1 MVKFG
6 AFPHPRL
13 SMGFSGEFACALEE
27 RFRTTFP
34 ARWREELRAG
44 QSVDDTAEKAT
55 LWLTKG
61 PQGGIWGFTPQG
73 WERFSG
79 RITTQLR
86 AAGVLNRE
94 AAMLR
99 HLFLA
104 PAQEAALDKHGRLL
118 VPEALRIWAGLEA
131 DVVWVGS
138 GTFFELYGA
147 AKWRQ
152 REDEI
157 AASLASGDLAAA
169 AERFQVTID

>member
-1 MVKFG
+1 VE
-6 AFPHPRL
+6 
-13 SMGFSGEFACALEE
+13 SGEKAAPEK
-27 RFRTTFP
+27 
-34 ARWREELRAG
+34 
-44 QSVDDTAEKAT
+44 TAQDKAA

-79 RITTQLR
+79 RITTQLK

-104 PAQEAALDKHGRLL
+104 PAQEATLDKHGRML
-118 VPEALRIWAGLEA
+118 VPEALRTWAGLET

-147 AKWRQ
+147 AKLGLCPV
-152 REDEI
+152 DPPT
-157 AASLASGDLAAA
+157 AADDHA
-169 AERFQVTID
+169 